1 MRSILMALF
10 GAAVFSAALVAAGS
24 AGAATTTWY
33 VNKGATCSDT
43 ASGAGTATLPFC
55 TISKGVAVAQAGQTV
70 LVSSGTYQETVTFP
84 RSGLSGSPITLT
96 TAPNANVT
104 VTNPSLGSY
113 GIKGSSR
120 SYVTV
125 NGFNVGPTDVNGI
138 YFSGGTGIIISGN
151 HVTGAGVAQ
160 GNTTSRTGIKL
171 SGVNG
176 ATVSGNTADNN
187 SDAGI
192 YLTSGATN
200 VLVSGNEASGNAR
213 AFVGGARAAPGIDIR
228 SSGNT
233 ITANYTHDNEDTG
246 VQLYSGASGNVV
258 SNNVIV
264 NNGDHGIDVSNSAS
278 NAVVNNTVY
287 HNCTSGINVEGSSG
301 TGNTVDN
308 NVTVDN
314 AVYPA
319 YQGISC
325 SRKPGNI
332 AVSDAAIGTTTVNHN
347 LTWLTTAGTQ
357 YYYGA
362 RLTLA
367 GFRSASGQ
375 ASADVYAD
383 PKWVSAT
390 GGLTASSPAIGL
402 ADPTAPGYPATDYNG
417 VSRSTHNASGAFV
430 YAG

>member
-1 MRSILMALF
+1 MRSILPPLF
-10 GAAVFSAALVAAGS
+10 GAVVFSAALIAGGP
-24 AGAATTTWY
+24 ADAATTTWY
-33 VNKGATCSDT
+33 VDNGATCSDT

-84 RSGLSGSPITLT
+84 RSGLSKSPITLK

-104 VTNPSLGSY
+104 VTNPNTGSY

-125 NGFNVGPTDVNGI
+125 KGFNVGPTDVNGI
-138 YFSGGTGIIISGN
+138 YFSGGTGIVISGN
-151 HVTGAGVAQ
+151 HVTDAGVVP

-176 ATVSGNTADNN
+176 ATVSGNTSDNN

-213 AFVGGARAAPGIDIR
+213 ALVGGSRAAPGIDVR

-258 SNNVIV
+258 TNNVTV
-264 NNGDHGIDVSNSAS
+264 NNGDHGIDVSNSPS

-308 NVTVDN
+308 NVSVDN

-319 YQGISC
+319 YQNISC

-332 AVSDAAIGTTTVNHN
+332 AVSDGAVGTTTVNHN

-375 ASADVYAD
+375 AAADVYAD
-383 PKWVSAT
+383 PQWVSAT

-402 ADPTAPGYPATDYNG
+402 ADPSAPGYPATDYNG

>member
-1 MRSILMALF
+1 M
-10 GAAVFSAALVAAGS
+10 V
-24 AGAATTTWY
+24 
-33 VNKGATCSDT
+33 K
-43 ASGAGTATLPFC
+43 
-55 TISKGVAVAQAGQTV
+55 
-70 LVSSGTYQETVTFP
+70 
-84 RSGLSGSPITLT
+84 
-96 TAPNANVT
+96 
-104 VTNPSLGSY
+104 
-113 GIKGSSR
+113 
-120 SYVTV
+120 
-125 NGFNVGPTDVNGI
+125 
-138 YFSGGTGIIISGN
+138 
-151 HVTGAGVAQ
+151 
-160 GNTTSRTGIKL
+160 
-171 SGVNG
+171 
-176 ATVSGNTADNN
+176 
-187 SDAGI
+187 
-192 YLTSGATN
+192 
-200 VLVSGNEASGNAR
+200 
-213 AFVGGARAAPGIDIR
+213 

-308 NVTVDN
+308 NVSVDN